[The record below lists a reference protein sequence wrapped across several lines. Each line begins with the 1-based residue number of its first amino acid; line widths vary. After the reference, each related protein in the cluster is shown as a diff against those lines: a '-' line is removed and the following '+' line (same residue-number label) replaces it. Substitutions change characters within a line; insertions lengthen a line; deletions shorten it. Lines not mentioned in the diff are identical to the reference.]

1 MPGRFIPSPRT
12 SRTIVAG
19 GLSVLALGLTGCSS
33 FLPLIGAQPVQQNV
47 VVATPTPTATP
58 ELVFDSVFTDMGSI
72 HPTLMIGPDLELQ
85 LDMWTEQKTHE
96 WYTDSDKLFSFVISV
111 FDNAVP
117 AEAPFAT
124 KRQVFMSNIS
134 VTATTSTTSGAS
146 VSPFVLDTDPT
157 LVTLDPEALRSD
169 KGLLITSPK
178 GGFQLESNQIGQL
191 SADTYGVILDF
202 AMTISSESIAGTGG
216 YSTQVVHVPVPVAIF
231 PRA

>member
-12 SRTIVAG
+12 SRTLVAG
-19 GLSVLALGLTGCSS
+19 GLTVLALGLTGCSS
-33 FLPLIGAQPVQQNV
+33 FMPLIGAQPVQQNIAV
-47 VVATPTPTATP
+47 TTPTPTATP

-72 HPTLMIGPDLELQ
+72 HPTLMIGTDLELQ

-111 FDNAVP
+111 FDKAVP

-169 KGLLITSPK
+169 SGLLITSPK

-202 AMTISSESIAGTGG
+202 AMTISSESVAGTGG
-216 YSTQVVHVPVPVAIF
+216 YSTQVVHLPVPVAIF